1 MAITQ
6 LQPFNLDSTANYTFA
21 NVTATNA
28 NLGNAATANFFIGS
42 GNNLSNIQVANVSG
56 IGNIATTNYNGNGSQ
71 VLAGNGAWVN
81 SSGGGTSAAAAVGY
95 SLIFGG

>member
-21 NVTATNA
+21 NITKTNA

-42 GNNLSNIQVANVSG
+42 GNNLSNIQGANITGAVSS
-56 IGNIATTNYNGNGSQ
+56 ATTE
-71 VLAGNGAWVN
+71 VL
-81 SSGGGTSAAAAVGY
+81 
-95 SLIFGG
+95 